1 MTSNTRIRLELQVNK
16 LLYFEMR
23 QANKDEHALMAVK
36 ALVAIAIL
44 ESVDGDR
51 GRETR
56 SIMKNLK
63 FDGGQ

>member
-1 MTSNTRIRLELQVNK
+1 
-16 LLYFEMR
+16 MR

-44 ESVDGDR
+44 ESVDADR